1 MPLVTIIVGALLSSL
16 GIAGYLVSDT
26 RSLTALI
33 PLVFGSLLETC
44 GVLAMRPKLKAHAM
58 HGASALALLG
68 VLGSSMGMI
77 SFLKLITG
85 GDVARPAAARV
96 QAAMF
101 VICLVFLTLCIRS
114 FREARARRVA
124 DAAARATA

>member
-1 MPLVTIIVGALLSSL
+1 MPLVTIVVGTLLSAL
-16 GIAGYLVSDT
+16 GIGGYLLSDT

-33 PLVFGSLLETC
+33 PLVFGTLLETC
-44 GVLAMRPKLKAHAM
+44 GVLAMQPKLKAHAM

-68 VLGSSMGMI
+68 VLGSAMGFV
-77 SFLKLITG
+77 SFVRLITG
-85 GDVARPAAARV
+85 GDVARPTAAMV

-101 VICLVFLTLCIRS
+101 TICLIFLVLCIRS

-124 DAAARATA
+124 EASRAAA

>member
-16 GIAGYLVSDT
+16 GIAGYLFSDT

-77 SFLKLITG
+77 TG
-85 GDVARPAAARV
+85 GDVARPTAARV

-124 DAAARATA
+124 DAARATA